1 MLGSRT
7 IRFGPFRADL
17 RRRLLIADGR
27 LIPLAPRTWELLD
40 LLLARRGEVVT
51 KTELLDALW
60 PAERGSEYAM
70 SRAVRRLREALG
82 DDARHPVYL
91 RTVHGVGYEWFGEVT
106 DTDPLLPASPVVG
119 RDAELAALEAALASA
134 RAHGCRVALVEGRA
148 GAGKTTLLE
157 ELAARLRVAG
167 DRTVMARCQANVLS
181 APASALVEALQ
192 PFVGDAVIRAGGV
205 AAAVRELA
213 GKGPT
218 ALIVDDVA
226 AADVATLDILDDL
239 ATAPNDRTRGLLVVL
254 AHRPIDPA
262 ALDVPAGPLLARLA
276 AIPGTVRIELDGL
289 GPDAVAAFVTARLG
303 GPLRDDGGASAQ
315 LRQWTDGNPLH
326 LRIALDHLVA
336 SGAVAPNDDAEWVVT
351 GPALDELAI
360 PVTLPLLLDERI
372 ARLPRNARRLL
383 EALALAGRCDR
394 KTLADLA
401 DLDPAEADAALA
413 PLVGELLAVD
423 GDDVELGH
431 ASIRAAIVPAI
442 SRTRAIGWHRRIADA
457 LSARDDARVRNAEIA
472 DHHLRGGQPD
482 RAIPLLL
489 ALGQSC
495 RRQSAHHDALAAFD
509 LAVEA
514 HAALGLAPVGDA
526 ERIVSELQA
535 RIGLALSQLFLRSRQ
550 NDDTA
555 ENIDAINRLAEQL
568 PVSPDTFNLWQAV
581 LLVDNMAGRIDGLR
595 SIAPRLVE
603 IAAGDAN
610 PARSMDAAHAVGEV
624 ALHDGRP
631 HDALAAFD
639 RAAELRDVAA
649 AAIGTPT
656 RGQQMW
662 LNDSGG
668 RIHAARAGAA
678 LLAGRLELVV
688 PATELVT
695 AVAADGAITP
705 LVELADEVIAAATLL
720 LAGEAERARQHALR
734 CAALLEREHHDF
746 RAVADTVLWSTGTP
760 WTRAEARATARV
772 LLDRPTIPYPLGLM
786 VFLGTDLLPPDEML
800 DLVELAI
807 EETAT
812 ANTHWADAELL
823 RIRGEL
829 IRATGPSDADALA
842 EATSCFDRALS
853 IAVSQR
859 ADFLAGRVRASIAAS

>member
-1 MLGSRT
+1 MLAGRT

-27 LIPLAPRTWELLD
+27 LIPLAPRTWELLE

-51 KTELLDALW
+51 KNELLDALW
-60 PAERGSEYAM
+60 PGERGSEYAM
-70 SRAVRRLREALG
+70 SRSVRRLREALG
-82 DDARHPVYL
+82 DDARQPVYL
-91 RTVHGVGYEWFGEVT
+91 RTVHGVGYEWFAEVT
-106 DTDPLLPASPVVG
+106 DSDPLPPVLPVVG
-119 RDAELAALEAALASA
+119 RDGELATLQAAFGSVQAN
-134 RAHGCRVALVEGRA
+134 GCRVALVEGRA
-148 GAGKTTLLE
+148 GSGKTTLLDE
-157 ELAARLRVAG
+157 FVARCRAAG
-167 DRTVMARCQANVLS
+167 DRVAAARCQANLLS
-181 APASALVEALQ
+181 GPASALVDALQ
-192 PFVGDAVIRAGGV
+192 PLVGDAAIRAGGV
-205 AAAVRELA
+205 AAAIRELA
-213 GKGPT
+213 ATGPT

-239 ATAPNDRTRGLLVVL
+239 ATAPDDRTRGLLVVL

-262 ALDVPAGPLLARLA
+262 ALDVPAVPLLARLA
-276 AIPGTVRIELDGL
+276 SIPGTVRIVLGGL
-289 GPDAVAAFVTARLG
+289 GPDAVDALVTARLG
-303 GPLRDDGGASAQ
+303 GPLRDRGAAEQ
-315 LRQWTDGNPLH
+315 LRQWTSGNPLH
-326 LRIALDHLVA
+326 LRIVLDHLVA
-336 SGAVAPNDDAEWVVT
+336 SGAIAPNDDAEWVVI
-351 GPALDELAI
+351 GPPLDELAV

-372 ARLPRNARRLL
+372 ARLPRHARRLL
-383 EALALAGRCDR
+383 EVLALAGRCDR
-394 KTLADLA
+394 QTLADLA

-423 GDDVELGH
+423 GLDVELGH
-431 ASIRAAIVPAI
+431 AAIRAAIVPAI

-457 LSARDDARVRNAEIA
+457 LSRRDDARHRNAEIA
-472 DHHLRGGQPD
+472 DHYLRGGQPD

-514 HAALGLAPVGDA
+514 HAALGVGAASDA
-526 ERIVSELQA
+526 ERLTSELQA

-555 ENIDAINRLAEQL
+555 ENVDAINRLAEQL
-568 PVSPDTFNLWQAV
+568 PVSPATFNLWQAV

-595 SIAPRLVE
+595 AIAPRLVE
-603 IAAGDAN
+603 IAAVDAN
-610 PARSMDAAHAVGEV
+610 PARSMDAIHAVGEV

-631 HDALAAFD
+631 QDALAAFD
-639 RAAELRDVAA
+639 RAAELRDAA
-649 AAIGTPT
+649 AVAIGTPT

-678 LLAGRLELVV
+678 LLAGRLDLVV
-688 PATELVT
+688 PATELVS

-705 LVELADEVIAAATLL
+705 LVELADEAIAAATLL
-720 LAGEAERARQHALR
+720 LAGERDRARQHALR
-734 CAALLEREHHDF
+734 CEALLEREHHDF

-807 EETAT
+807 EETAA

-823 RIRGEL
+823 RIRGAL
-829 IRATGPSDADALA
+829 VRVTGPSDADALA

-859 ADFLAGRVRASIAAS
+859 ADFLADRVRASIAAC